1 MQISI
6 KRIKIAKLFEVD
18 RWYMAE
24 IFDFEELSD
33 SRQENNKRRSKKRKK
48 FFAFL
53 FVLVIC
59 GTIFLVCG
67 MYANKRVLNFDIKTF
82 TQSVINNITKTNTN
96 NSSQRFVPD
105 EVSSFYEYNDYIVQ
119 CKSNEVIYYDIY
131 FKKIWNK
138 NVTLREPVAR
148 VNGDYLA
155 IGDIHGK
162 EIFLLQGTNIKC
174 QIDVGKEIINFDIA
188 RNGYISVITD
198 TKQGKSEVTVFTE
211 KGEKV
216 YSHVFNDN
224 FVISAKY
231 NSNNKQLY
239 VNKLDTSGSE
249 VGTVFEAYNF
259 TDEKPIFSLSKS
271 GHVYPFWG
279 ILNDDSIYGYSEQ
292 SFVSF
297 DKNGKEKWNNEFV
310 NGVYGCAVVSDR
322 YPVIADADV
331 STVDNKMKVMV
342 KILNDSGKQKNK
354 YEYGGNIKN
363 ICSVDGLICLNTGY
377 EVLFLSS
384 SGELKG
390 KATSDTE
397 ILDVLCVKN
406 NTVVFKIKNGIMIS
420 EI

>member
-1 MQISI
+1 
-6 KRIKIAKLFEVD
+6 
-18 RWYMAE
+18 
-24 IFDFEELSD
+24 
-33 SRQENNKRRSKKRKK
+33 
-48 FFAFL
+48 
-53 FVLVIC
+53 
-59 GTIFLVCG
+59 
-67 MYANKRVLNFDIKTF
+67 
-82 TQSVINNITKTNTN
+82 
-96 NSSQRFVPD
+96 
-105 EVSSFYEYNDYIVQ
+105 
-119 CKSNEVIYYDIY
+119 
-131 FKKIWNK
+131 

-148 VNGDYLA
+148 VNGDYIA

-162 EIFLLQGTNIKC
+162 EIFLLQGTSIKS

-188 RNGYISVITD
+188 QNGYVSVITD
-198 TKQGKSEVTVFTE
+198 TKQGKSEATVFNE
-211 KGEKV
+211 EGEKV
-216 YSHVFNDN
+216 YSHIFNDN
-224 FVISAKY
+224 FVISTKY
-231 NSNNKQLY
+231 NPNNKQLY

-259 TDEKPIFSLSKS
+259 TDEKPIFSLSKP
-271 GHVYPFWG
+271 GHLYPFWG

-292 SFVSF
+292 SFISF

-354 YEYGGNIKN
+354 YEYDGNVKN

-420 EI
+420 EK